1 MILKS
6 EKLFFSSLTQQA
18 KPNGFRNL
26 WIARFSVCTVLPPP
40 FSLLQVQPKRC
51 PHVAAGPVSAQHGPV
66 QPDLVRVAGQV
77 SKGSFCYSTHL
88 LHTFY
93 LFIVWNGCV
102 SSAVNLTR
110 FLNLYPEQVGLTAG
124 ENRIFWALSRLS
136 AACKKEKHWALQ
148 LCPQAMPL
156 FLTLPLARL
165 SAWPLL
171 KCGAFN
177 KWREK
182 SNFILS
188 MWVIHVLKGDKNVI
202 RKFSCQM
209 SGKWNQFINAVK
221 PMCEIG
227 IKGEVWSHPCACCS
241 RTRCHTKASCPQ
253 KVGAAVVT
261 TSTGSKQTNIFF
273 SSDAIGSVGVRDVE
287 SERADLNHEP
297 SSCCLN
303 LCNVVRT
310 PLKTLLFFPEVKA
323 SSSFRAIIYFIT
335 H

>member
-1 MILKS
+1 M
-6 EKLFFSSLTQQA
+6 
-18 KPNGFRNL
+18 
-26 WIARFSVCTVLPPP
+26 
-40 FSLLQVQPKRC
+40 
-51 PHVAAGPVSAQHGPV
+51 
-66 QPDLVRVAGQV
+66 
-77 SKGSFCYSTHL
+77 
-88 LHTFY
+88 
-93 LFIVWNGCV
+93 

-124 ENRIFWALSRLS
+124 ENRIFRALSRLS

-287 SERADLNHEP
+287 SERADLNHQP